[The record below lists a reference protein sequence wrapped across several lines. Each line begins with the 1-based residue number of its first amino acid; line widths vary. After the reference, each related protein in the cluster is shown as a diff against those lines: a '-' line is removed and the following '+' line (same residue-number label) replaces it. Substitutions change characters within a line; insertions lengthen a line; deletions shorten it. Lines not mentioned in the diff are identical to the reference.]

1 MSNPLNIP
9 STITAAELLSAGL
22 TQAEITALGDVVSPA
37 QADAAAGTETPAP
50 VADSAA
56 APAPDAPDAKA
67 SDMGYDGDEM
77 PGNDG
82 SDGEVV
88 VVDAEN
94 DLGEGDGT
102 VIREYDPVR
111 DGDGEGSDKAA
122 TEKAEAEA
130 AAAQPDADMAA
141 LLDLKRP
148 EPAAPPRDFA
158 TEQKAVK
165 DQIKGLQDQYDD
177 GDLTEDEFEA
187 QKATLTDQLVDLRAE
202 QRVAATATQPE
213 FEAFREGWFS
223 LVDKHMEANP
233 LLRDDPEVME
243 GFDAILKQVSS
254 DPKLNRLAAVD
265 QVEIAHRRLADA
277 YLVARGERMPDMV
290 SLRTAKAPAPKAEGP
305 APAKPTGPRKDARP
319 DAPVTLAGI
328 SGAQTAAL
336 TGDPVIAEVKALINS
351 GDSAA
356 AEKAMARLNPAQ
368 LDALYRS

>member
-56 APAPDAPDAKA
+56 APAPDAPSPKA

-82 SDGEVV
+82 ADGEVV

-122 TEKAEAEA
+122 AEAEAA
-130 AAAQPDADMAA
+130 AAAQPDADVAA

-148 EPAAPPRDFA
+148 EPAAQPRDFD

-187 QKATLTDQLVDLRAE
+187 QKATLTDQLVDLRAD

-233 LLRDDPEVME
+233 MLRDDPEVME

-290 SLRTAKAPAPKAEGP
+290 SLRTAKAPAPKPQE
-305 APAKPTGPRKDARP
+305 APKDTKPTGPRKDARP

-336 TGDPVIAEVKALINS
+336 TGDPVVAEVKALINS

>member
-37 QADAAAGTETPAP
+37 AADAAAGAETPAP
-50 VADSAA
+50 DDA
-56 APAPDAPDAKA
+56 APAPDAPSAKA
-67 SDMGYDGDEM
+67 SDMGYDADEM

-122 TEKAEAEA
+122 QDKADA
-130 AAAQPDADMAA
+130 AATAEAQPDPDLSA

-148 EPAAPPRDFA
+148 EPATPPRDFA
-158 TEQKAVK
+158 TEQAAVK
-165 DQIKGLQDQYDD
+165 DQIKGLQDKYDD

-187 QKATLTDQLVDLRAE
+187 QKATLTDQLVDLRAD
-202 QRVAATATQPE
+202 QRVAANTPQPE
-213 FEAFREGWFS
+213 FEAFREGWFK
-223 LVDKHMEANP
+223 LVDQHMEANP

-254 DPKLNRLAAVD
+254 DPKLNRLSAVD
-265 QVEIAHRRLADA
+265 QVEIAHRRLSDA

-290 SLRTAKAPAPKAEGP
+290 SLRTAKAPAPKAQEP
-305 APAKPTGPRKDARP
+305 APAKPTGPRKDPRP

-328 SGAQTAAL
+328 SGAQTADL
-336 TGDPVIAEVKALINS
+336 TGDPIIAQVISLINS

-356 AEKAMARLNPAQ
+356 AEKAMARLSPAQ
-368 LDALYRS
+368 LDAVYRA

>member
-37 QADAAAGTETPAP
+37 AADAAAGAETPAP
-50 VADSAA
+50 AA
-56 APAPDAPDAKA
+56 ETPAPEAPDAKA

-82 SDGEVV
+82 SDGEIV

-122 TEKAEAEA
+122 ADKAEAEA
-130 AAAQPDADMAA
+130 AAAAEAQPDPDLSA

-148 EPAAPPRDFA
+148 EPTAPPRDFA
-158 TEQKAVK
+158 TEQAAVK
-165 DQIKGLQDQYDD
+165 DQIKGLQDKYDD

-187 QKATLTDQLVDLRAE
+187 QKAELTDQLVDLRAD
-202 QRVAATATQPE
+202 QRVAASTPQPE
-213 FEAFREGWFS
+213 FEAFREGWFK
-223 LVDKHMEANP
+223 LVDQHMEANP

-254 DPKLNRLAAVD
+254 DPKLNRLSAVD
-265 QVEIAHRRLADA
+265 QVEIAHRRLSDA

-290 SLRTAKAPAPKAEGP
+290 SLRTAKAPAPKAKDP
-305 APAKPTGPRKDARP
+305 APAKHTGPRKDPRP

-328 SGAQTAAL
+328 SGAQTANL
-336 TGDPVIAEVKALINS
+336 TGDPIIAQVISLINS
-351 GDSAA
+351 GDSGA
-356 AEKAMARLNPAQ
+356 AEKAVARLTPAQ
-368 LDALYRS
+368 LEALERS